1 MSGINFDDTEIEIAG
16 TVLKIAG
23 KLRFPIEILTI
34 ATGVVTPTG
43 TYIVLEGEG
52 SAADDLNTIQGGI
65 AGDVL
70 YVRIAGGDIIT
81 LKDGVG
87 NLQMAGDFAMNS
99 VNDSIMFICISTNV
113 WAEVSRSNNT

>member
-1 MSGINFDDTEIEIAG
+1 MQFTGTEVE
-16 TVLKIAG
+16 VLESVFIISAKI
-23 KLRFPIEILTI
+23 RFPIEILTI
-34 ATGVVTPTG
+34 ASGVVTPTMS
-43 TYIVLEGEG
+43 YIVLEGEG
-52 SAADDLNTIQGGI
+52 SAADDLNTVQGGV
-65 AGDVL
+65 AGDVIFL
-70 YVRIAGGDIIT
+70 RIAGGDIIT